1 MYIRR
6 DLEEKVGRYLVK
18 GPEFVAVT
26 GPRQAG
32 KTTLVEHVLSTTGRE
47 ARTVT
52 FEDEDVLGLFNED
65 VKAFADRY
73 INGTQI
79 LFIDEFH
86 HALDGGRKLKYLFDT
101 YARKGKKVVI
111 SGSSALE
118 LSLRSVQPLVGRLFT
133 FELYPLSFHEFLGF
147 KDPGLLRA
155 LERGRTE
162 ALLRSANRHLEEFII
177 HGGYPRVAL
186 AEDEGEKRI
195 VLKSIYDLLVRRD
208 VRDHLDIADAERTK
222 RLMVV
227 LAAQAGGM
235 LNLHSVSRLMGTG
248 FTWVK
253 ERMVFLEWLYLVKR
267 LRPFFTNK
275 RLEVTK
281 MPKVYFVDTGLL
293 NHITNNKALTGPVVE
308 NYVFTELVKQELELN
323 YWRTKSKAEV
333 DFVMN
338 GKYPLEVKSA
348 FRTSR
353 ALHSFREKYDPGKAF
368 VTSMIPGGTGT
379 FDSVPLSMIWS
390 VPSMMG

>member
-6 DLEEKVGRYLVK
+6 DLEEKVGRYLLK
-18 GPEFVAVT
+18 GPEFIAVT

-32 KTTLVEHVLSTTGRE
+32 KTTLVEHVLSGTGRE
-47 ARTVT
+47 VRTVT

-73 INGTQI
+73 LEGIQI

-86 HALDGGRKLKYLFDT
+86 HALNGGRKLKYLFDT

-133 FELYPLSFHEFLGF
+133 FELYPLSFREFLGF

-155 LERGRTE
+155 LERGHTE
-162 ALLRSANRHLEEFII
+162 ALLGSANRYLEEFII
-177 HGGYPRVAL
+177 YGGYPRVAL
-186 AEDEGEKRI
+186 AEEEEEKGL
-195 VLKSIYDLLVRRD
+195 VLKSIYDLLVRWD
-208 VRDHLDIADAERTK
+208 VRDHLDIAESERTK
-222 RLMVV
+222 RLMAV
-227 LAAQAGGM
+227 LAAQTGGM

-248 FTWVK
+248 FTWLK

-293 NHITNNKALTGPVVE
+293 NHITNNRALTGPVLE
-308 NYVFTELVKQELELN
+308 NYVFSELVKQELELN

-353 ALHSFREKYDPGKAF
+353 ALHSFRERYGPDKAF
-368 VTSMIPGGTGT
+368 VTSMVPGRTGT

-390 VPSMMG
+390 VQRMMG